1 MKRGVFITGTDTGVG
16 KTWVSLGVIT
26 ALQRRGYRT
35 GAMKPVASGA
45 RHTPQGLRNED
56 AQRLQAAAD
65 VAIDYE
71 HLNPVALVPPIAPH
85 IAAVLAG
92 TPIDIAALTVAFRA
106 ISTRCDRVVV
116 EGIGGWRVPLTD
128 THTTAD
134 LAKALGLP
142 VILVVGLR
150 LGCLNHALLTRD
162 AIHQDGL
169 DLLGWVANKMDPDMS
184 HIQENIHALVER
196 MDAPLLGVVPHM
208 QHCDHNAIAGC
219 MDVGVLD

>member
-45 RHTPQGLRNED
+45 RHTQQGLRNED
-56 AQRLQAAAD
+56 ALRLRAAAD

-71 HLNPVALVPPIAPH
+71 HLNPVVLTPSIAPH
-85 IAAVLAG
+85 IAAALAD
-92 TPIDIAALTVAFRA
+92 TPIDIDALTTAFQA
-106 ISTRCDRVVV
+106 IAARCDRVVV

-128 THTTAD
+128 TRTTAD
-134 LAKALGLP
+134 LAKTLALP
-142 VILVVGLR
+142 VILVVGMR

-162 AIHQDGL
+162 AIRQDGL
-169 DLLGWVANKMDPDMS
+169 NLLGWVANKMDPGMS
-184 HIQENIHALVER
+184 RIQENIHALVER
-196 MDAPLLGVVPHM
+196 LDAPLLGVVPHM
-208 QHCDHNAIAGC
+208 QHCDRNAIAGC
-219 MDVGVLD
+219 IDVGVLD